1 MGATSFTVP
10 SFIRALAVLVA
21 TAVVCYEIGHHVLS
35 HNAQPPV
42 SVASDVPGIMLQVP
56 DLRSFEGQLPCRSD
70 GGRRIDQNPV
80 LVRAVQTLL
89 GPQWSGFNEYLSDTT
104 CTAEGIQQY
113 GDYVVIEAF
122 RPHVGPNGA
131 MQFLDARHN
140 ELYVFWLNPFMD
152 IGKDI
157 ADEFIGVHVP
167 PAGIGILFASS
178 PPPQAVLEKIRDGW
192 DQDSWTMSET
202 SRSTQNGFTWIV
214 YSFAEKSETPAKAAW
229 MKTVSASDHDK
240 LKGIWTEYVD
250 GVVRSVSVQKALSP
264 ACTERV
270 SKQLKDL
277 YGADRWKHVTDLIFE
292 DISAKADSAVLNR
305 WIQVQNIVYGT
316 IEGSPERIKRLSQV
330 YQTQDSE
337 GMDVLLR
344 QDYGTIAQAY
354 TNAENRLE
362 VRVAQEA
369 GTLANVIG
377 CR

>member
-1 MGATSFTVP
+1 M
-10 SFIRALAVLVA
+10 
-21 TAVVCYEIGHHVLS
+21 
-35 HNAQPPV
+35 
-42 SVASDVPGIMLQVP
+42 
-56 DLRSFEGQLPCRSD
+56 
-70 GGRRIDQNPV
+70 
-80 LVRAVQTLL
+80 
-89 GPQWSGFNEYLSDTT
+89 
-104 CTAEGIQQY
+104 
-113 GDYVVIEAF
+113 
-122 RPHVGPNGA
+122 
-131 MQFLDARHN
+131 
-140 ELYVFWLNPFMD
+140 
-152 IGKDI
+152 
-157 ADEFIGVHVP
+157 
-167 PAGIGILFASS
+167 
-178 PPPQAVLEKIRDGW
+178 
-192 DQDSWTMSET
+192 
-202 SRSTQNGFTWIV
+202 
-214 YSFAEKSETPAKAAW
+214 
-229 MKTVSASDHDK
+229 
-240 LKGIWTEYVD
+240 
-250 GVVRSVSVQKALSP
+250 QKALSP